1 MKSVDGKA
9 FCIIDYSVKGDDRGR
24 IGKALSPI
32 VSQAVIEQSVHAKLF
47 GNFAHREGV
56 KVAVW
61 MRSEQAEEFG
71 PELWINYNRAHSV
84 TEIDLAAIRA
94 LWKRL
99 DRISVGLDAEAE
111 RKTKHWIS
119 QSIHILDSMV
129 HLTPIG
135 ESLESYLDSIL
146 KGVQRAFDL
155 ESDEMVDVLLFRP
168 GTRTLEVAKRFAPS
182 LDHSVPREV
191 DVPSL
196 QGIASWVAVM
206 GRALL
211 VSNLQESAFRDLH
224 IKVLGHTSSELTVP
238 LLSGSEL
245 LGIINLES
253 PRPNRFPPE
262 SVRPLWY
269 AANQAAVAFRL
280 VQQAEWTK
288 RLLEIA
294 HEATSSLPGP
304 TTPSEAAVAHEKL
317 LERLAR
323 LAREMLSGSECDIWH
338 FNAREGH
345 FKRTGATYD
354 DSKEIPRPGGWS
366 HHIHRQNTPVW
377 LFNIISETKFSVL
390 FWNKAKNLWE
400 TRVDASHPDTVN
412 LNLVNMHI
420 PCEIGMPLVSHGA
433 FVGVAW
439 VKFKTDR
446 PPPNLEFMAS
456 AFGFA
461 AEGGLI
467 MDLYDRYHEAQL
479 QVKMQQ
485 KLESFTQKLF
495 KCGAFS
501 FHGIECYVIRKPRGP
516 LGGDFHHIYEHR
528 PSSGNADAP
537 PIQVN
542 FFIGDA
548 KGHGL
553 EAGLDMLPIITTF
566 KVVHKDS
573 ESTKHTL
580 RRLLPITKEGDHQA
594 TALYFVVR
602 PTERG
607 LLLFASSSGHPPV
620 MIYRNSGDSFE
631 MLPKEW
637 GNMGMLRGG
646 AMNGLVDEPLAE
658 ELELLNDGDV
668 LVAVTD
674 GVLEAG
680 DHDRRQG
687 QHRLNSEVYKSMSR
701 SAKEIAEAVEKSTPR
716 DATGE
721 FEDDVTIM
729 VIKVRHP
736 WPPVDPS

>member
-1 MKSVDGKA
+1 MPNNNEPTDGGGSTGSADTANTGLGSDETSPFSTIEETLAAAGRVVQRGSRSFQARAESLMKDALASLGAASSIFSLPDRWPPRTMRLAAMAGVQLLEPMHGYEFPSSIRMKSVDGKA

-94 LWKRL
+94 VWKRL

-345 FKRTGATYD
+345 FK
-354 DSKEIPRPGGWS
+354 
-366 HHIHRQNTPVW
+366 
-377 LFNIISETKFSVL
+377 
-390 FWNKAKNLWE
+390 
-400 TRVDASHPDTVN
+400 
-412 LNLVNMHI
+412 
-420 PCEIGMPLVSHGA
+420 
-433 FVGVAW
+433 
-439 VKFKTDR
+439 
-446 PPPNLEFMAS
+446 
-456 AFGFA
+456 
-461 AEGGLI
+461 
-467 MDLYDRYHEAQL
+467 
-479 QVKMQQ
+479 
-485 KLESFTQKLF
+485 
-495 KCGAFS
+495 
-501 FHGIECYVIRKPRGP
+501 
-516 LGGDFHHIYEHR
+516 
-528 PSSGNADAP
+528 
-537 PIQVN
+537 
-542 FFIGDA
+542 
-548 KGHGL
+548 
-553 EAGLDMLPIITTF
+553 
-566 KVVHKDS
+566 
-573 ESTKHTL
+573 
-580 RRLLPITKEGDHQA
+580 
-594 TALYFVVR
+594 
-602 PTERG
+602 
-607 LLLFASSSGHPPV
+607 
-620 MIYRNSGDSFE
+620 
-631 MLPKEW
+631 
-637 GNMGMLRGG
+637 
-646 AMNGLVDEPLAE
+646 
-658 ELELLNDGDV
+658 
-668 LVAVTD
+668 
-674 GVLEAG
+674 
-680 DHDRRQG
+680 
-687 QHRLNSEVYKSMSR
+687 
-701 SAKEIAEAVEKSTPR
+701 
-716 DATGE
+716 
-721 FEDDVTIM
+721 
-729 VIKVRHP
+729 
-736 WPPVDPS
+736 